1 MNSRGMKT
9 CICDNP
15 RDIYNFVIE
24 YMRSF
29 ILQKHAYERCN
40 YLDELDPDRTAEL
53 SKGNW
58 HQAQHT
64 SRSTH
69 DATDSAATREQNA
82 KRLPTHGYQKISNI
96 LVPSFRIFGP
106 NAKKAC
112 RPFTNKTRDIMSVR
126 VDFHLW

>member
-24 YMRSF
+24 YVRSF

-58 HQAQHT
+58 QQAEHT

-69 DATDSAATREQNA
+69 DATELSGYTRTEREKTADPWISKDIKYFGA
-82 KRLPTHGYQKISNI
+82 KLSDIWTQR
-96 LVPSFRIFGP
+96 
-106 NAKKAC
+106 KKGMPAIH
-112 RPFTNKTRDIMSVR
+112 K
-126 VDFHLW
+126 